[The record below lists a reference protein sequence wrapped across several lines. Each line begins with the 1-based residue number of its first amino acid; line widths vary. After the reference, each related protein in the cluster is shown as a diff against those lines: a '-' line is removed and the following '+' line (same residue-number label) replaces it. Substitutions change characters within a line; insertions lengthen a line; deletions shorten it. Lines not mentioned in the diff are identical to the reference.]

1 MVICK
6 DFGDDTLRSLGARL
20 PSDRRIVLAM
30 PSRRAIRCGMVPSLL
45 FIVESP
51 WQAKHRNA
59 STDLPVWIIWLP
71 ESANLHAT

>member
-1 MVICK
+1 MANAIMYGRV
-6 DFGDDTLRSLGARL
+6 
-20 PSDRRIVLAM
+20 RRGRAM

-51 WQAKHRNA
+51 WQAKHCNA
-59 STDLPVWIIWLP
+59 STDLPVRIIWLP